1 MPPLMACKPLPA
13 AESPPL
19 HAAEEYPNL
28 NMTMNECATGAER
41 PATLSVE
48 DTHTAMVGIPDPIR
62 DTVESADA
70 GGRIGV
76 GRYPVVVHTE
86 RAEGVTF
93 FQLDR
98 FPGSVGA
105 HLEFPS
111 YSKSTYY
118 GGYGDNS
125 ESRQDDPWRRG
136 NVNKPHGISYSRL
149 IDIITGQN
157 RVAGETP

>member
-1 MPPLMACKPLPA
+1 MPPLMAAVMPP

-19 HAAEEYPNL
+19 AAVGEYPNL
-28 NMTMNECATGAER
+28 NMTENDCATGAVR
-41 PATLSVE
+41 RSTLSVE
-48 DTHTAMVGIPDPIR
+48 DVHTAMVGIPDPIR
-62 DTVESADA
+62 DTVEAADA

-76 GRYPVVVHTE
+76 GRYPMVIHTE
-86 RAEGVTF
+86 RPESITY

-111 YSKSTYY
+111 YTKTTRYD
-118 GGYGDNS
+118 GYGDNS
-125 ESRQDDPWRRG
+125 ESRQDDPWKRG

-157 RVAGETP
+157 RVGGNNP

>member
-1 MPPLMACKPLPA
+1 MPA
-13 AESPPL
+13 AQSPPL
-19 HAAEEYPNL
+19 EAATEYPNL
-28 NMTMNECATGAER
+28 NMTENDCATGAYR
-41 PATLSVE
+41 PSTLSVE

-62 DTVESADA
+62 VTADSADA

-76 GRYPVVVHTE
+76 GRYPMVVHTE
-86 RAEGVTF
+86 RPESVTY

-111 YSKSTYY
+111 YSKTTWY
-118 GGYGDNS
+118 GGYGNNS
-125 ESRQDDPWRRG
+125 ESRQDDPWNRG

-157 RVAGETP
+157 RVGGANP